1 MKKKLIVALILVLLL
16 SITVGTLTG
25 CDEIFKKNAERDAK
39 QVVAT
44 VSYDGQT
51 AYVYKHELESSF
63 NSYSYLY
70 VAYYGMSYEQAA
82 DYIAQSLAQ
91 RELLVLFAKSELV
104 KAAGIDK
111 VPAMVTVEEL
121 LSRSEIN
128 RAVENVNEDMLSALN
143 TAIENL
149 INEDNYVDGNDD
161 DDKEEY
167 KAYEGDDVVKVYF
180 DSQEG
185 STVSSQKIQLGKTAF
200 EPTAPTRDGYTF
212 YGWYLE
218 PECTNKFDFTS
229 ALTAESGLL
238 DSHNRL
244 KLYAKWEAYTAP
256 RPVPAEEEAD
266 KDADYDPDDN
276 SESIAIA
283 PHFFGA
289 DGKLTAEYGKF
300 ITDREVK
307 IECLADLSD
316 EEYAAKLDKYLDK
329 AVKEI
334 SDNLTKTYT
343 TYDYYLEYEMKSLL
357 ITKLERVIGSA
368 ATVTAS
374 EIETRFAELVA
385 QNKESFA
392 GKDTNYESA
401 LTSSLA
407 TTYFHKY
414 ATADERYG
422 FVANILLK
430 LPQDKTDELIE
441 LVTAGVYEQEYIVA
455 QRDEMLKAMTVKVS
469 NPDYDSKYKCDKHT
483 DEEDASCDPM
493 TCPNHVHDDENPLET
508 TTNEGY
514 NQIVDFKQ
522 TDGKGGIVYN
532 VKACPEN
539 AYLSKEVPAFTTGEQ
554 IGIVNQMYASFEKV
568 TAAVNAEQLTRV
580 EGVYWMRELATAW
593 LYLVGDDSGSTS
605 SDSNNGGLGYLI
617 TPEGKD
623 SSYIEAFTD
632 QARELIAKGTG
643 SYTVNGE
650 FDGSYVFGDS
660 FIESG
665 STTNGYAGIF
675 VLVATC
681 VPYDNNGWGSYS
693 VSYDAESGTYSEA
706 TIDWSAAEEGVLPL
720 DYIVTYGETLADCK
734 TVRKSVEESIL
745 NSKKATLYEEK
756 VNAFG
761 IANYGN
767 IQYDKDAYK
776 SLWKN
781 K

>member
-1 MKKKLIVALILVLLL
+1 MKKKLIVALVLVLLL

-70 VAYYGMSYEQAA
+70 VTYYGMSYEQAA

-104 KAAGIDK
+104 KSKGIDK

-128 RAVENVNEDMLSALN
+128 RAVENVNADMLSALN
-143 TAIENL
+143 TAIEKL
-149 INEDNYVDGNDD
+149 INEDDYVTNTDD
-161 DDKEEY
+161 DENDGY
-167 KAYEGDDVVKVYF
+167 VAYEGDDVVKVYF

-212 YGWYLE
+212 YGWYLDAD
-218 PECTNKFDFTS
+218 CTNKFDFST

-244 KLYAKWEAYTAP
+244 KLYAKWVSYTAP
-256 RPVPAEEEAD
+256 RPVPAEEAED
-266 KDADYDPDDN
+266 KDAGYDPDDD
-276 SESIAIA
+276 SESIVIA

-289 DGKLTAEYGKF
+289 DGNMTAEYKKL

-307 IECLADLSD
+307 LECLADLSD
-316 EEYAAKLDKYLDK
+316 EDYAAKLDKYLDK

-334 SDNLTKTYT
+334 ASNLSKTYKS
-343 TYDYYLEYEMKSLL
+343 YDYYLEYEMKSLL
-357 ITKLERVIGSA
+357 ITKLERVIGSS
-368 ATVTAS
+368 ATVTAE
-374 EIETRFAELVA
+374 EIETRFGALVA

-401 LTSSLA
+401 LKSSLA

-414 ATADERYG
+414 STANERYG
-422 FVANILLK
+422 FVSNILLK
-430 LPQDKTDELIE
+430 LPEDKTNEL
-441 LVTAGVYEQEYIVA
+441 LKLATAGVYEKEYIIA

-483 DEEDASCDPM
+483 DEDDSACDPM

-514 NQIVDFKQ
+514 NQIIDFKQ
-522 TDGKGGIVYN
+522 TDGKWGIVYN

-568 TAAVNAEQLTRV
+568 TAAVNAEQLTHV

-643 SYTVNGE
+643 SYTTDGTL
-650 FDGSYVFGDS
+650 DGSYVFGDS
-660 FIESG
+660 FIGVSG
-665 STTNGYAGIF
+665 ATSGYAGIF

-693 VSYDAESGTYSEA
+693 VSYDADSDTYSET

-734 TVRKSVEESIL
+734 TIRQNIEDSIL

-761 IANYGN
+761 LANYGN
-767 IQYDKDAYK
+767 IQYNKDAYK
-776 SLWKN
+776 SLWKDL
-781 K
+781 

>member
-1 MKKKLIVALILVLLL
+1 MKKKLIVALVLVLLL

-70 VAYYGMSYEQAA
+70 VTYYGMSYEQAA

-104 KAAGIDK
+104 KSKGIDK

-128 RAVENVNEDMLSALN
+128 RAVENVNADMLSALN
-143 TAIENL
+143 TAIEKL
-149 INEDNYVDGNDD
+149 INEDDYVTNTDD
-161 DDKEEY
+161 DENDGY
-167 KAYEGDDVVKVYF
+167 VAYEGDDVVKVYF

-212 YGWYLE
+212 YGWYLDAD
-218 PECTNKFDFTS
+218 CTNKFDFST

-244 KLYAKWEAYTAP
+244 KLYAKWVSYTAP
-256 RPVPAEEEAD
+256 RPVPAEKAED
-266 KDADYDPDDN
+266 KDAGYDPDDD
-276 SESIAIA
+276 SESIVIA

-289 DGKLTAEYGKF
+289 DGNMTAEYKKL

-307 IECLADLSD
+307 LECLADLSD
-316 EEYAAKLDKYLDK
+316 EDYAAKLDKYLDK

-334 SDNLTKTYT
+334 ASNLSKTYKS
-343 TYDYYLEYEMKSLL
+343 YDYYLEYEMKSLL
-357 ITKLERVIGSA
+357 ITKLERVIGSS
-368 ATVTAS
+368 ATVTAE
-374 EIETRFAELVA
+374 EIETRFGALVA

-401 LTSSLA
+401 LKSSLA

-414 ATADERYG
+414 STANERYG
-422 FVANILLK
+422 FVSNILLK
-430 LPQDKTDELIE
+430 LPEDKTNEL
-441 LVTAGVYEQEYIVA
+441 LKLATAGVYEKEYIIA

-483 DEEDASCDPM
+483 DEEGTSCDPM

-514 NQIVDFKQ
+514 NQIIDFKQ
-522 TDGKGGIVYN
+522 TDGKWGIVYN

-568 TAAVNAEQLTRV
+568 TAAVNAEQLTHV

-660 FIESG
+660 FIGVSG
-665 STTNGYAGIF
+665 ATSGYAGIF

-693 VSYDAESGTYSEA
+693 VSYDAESDTYSET

-734 TVRKSVEESIL
+734 TIRQNIEDSIL

-761 IANYGN
+761 LANYGN
-767 IQYDKDAYK
+767 IQYNKDAYK
-776 SLWKN
+776 SLWKDL
-781 K
+781 